1 MKRTQAAFTLMEL
14 MVALTV
20 MAILVG
26 FAVPSFREFTR
37 NNRVTAAHNDLAT
50 AFTLARSESL
60 KRSLPVSVC
69 ATTDG
74 EDCGT
79 AANWTS
85 GWMVFVDNDGTPGTV
100 DDDDEVVQLWPA
112 IEGDVVIAADE
123 AFVQYVPSGTVVP
136 DSTSIFDVYTSG
148 CSGSRAQRLAIS
160 ATGSLSAMK
169 HACP

>member
-1 MKRTQAAFTLMEL
+1 MKRTQTGFTLMEL

-60 KRSLPVSVC
+60 KRSLPVSIC

-74 EDCGT
+74 EDCGD
-79 AANWTS
+79 ADDWTS
-85 GWMVFVDNDGTPGTV
+85 GWMVFVDNDGTAGTV
-100 DDDDEVVQLWPA
+100 DAADEIVQLWPA
-112 IEGDVVIAADE
+112 IAGDVVITSGE

-136 DSTSIFDVYTSG
+136 DSTTTFDVYTSG
-148 CSGSRAQRLAIS
+148 CSGDRAQRIAVS

-169 HACP
+169 HGCP

>member
-1 MKRTQAAFTLMEL
+1 MKRTQTGFTLMEL

-60 KRSLPVSVC
+60 KRSLPVSIC
-69 ATTDG
+69 ATADG
-74 EDCGT
+74 EDCGD
-79 AANWTS
+79 ADDWTS
-85 GWMVFVDNDGTPGTV
+85 GWMVFVDNDGTAGTV
-100 DDDDEVVQLWPA
+100 DAADEIVQLWPA
-112 IEGDVVIAADE
+112 IAGDVVITSGE
-123 AFVQYVPSGTVVP
+123 AFVQYVPSGTVIP
-136 DSTSIFDVYTSG
+136 DSTTTFDVYASG
-148 CSGSRAQRLAIS
+148 CHGDRAQRIAVS

-169 HACP
+169 HGCP